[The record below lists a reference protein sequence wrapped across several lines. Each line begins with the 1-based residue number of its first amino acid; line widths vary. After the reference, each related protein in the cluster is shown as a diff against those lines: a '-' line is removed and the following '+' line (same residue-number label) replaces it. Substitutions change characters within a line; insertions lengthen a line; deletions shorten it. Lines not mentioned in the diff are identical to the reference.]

1 MKLSNQEL
9 QEIINGNQV
18 GDDWPFIGGTPD
30 DVEVH
35 LRMIMQSL
43 NASYGIEVEGEFDHY
58 GSGYASYVHLFCKR
72 PKEASTYQRD
82 GRTWTD
88 GIAVYLSRLTPIAV
102 LGAETRTVF
111 ERGSSHG
118 FLDANSI
125 DQLPDETWVEEKTII
140 ESILVEEGYQLASRE
155 EMEAR
160 LPFKAKIKSAFDDK
174 SVFDAVFYWED

>member
-1 MKLSNQEL
+1 MKLSSQEL

-18 GDDWPFIGGTPD
+18 GSEWPFMGGTPD

-43 NASYGIEVEGEFDHY
+43 NESYGIEVDGEFDHY

-72 PKEASTYQRD
+72 PKDASTYQRD
-82 GRTWTD
+82 GRKWID
-88 GIAVYLSRLTPIAV
+88 GIAVYLSRLAPIAV

-118 FLDANSI
+118 FLDASSI
-125 DQLPDETWVEEKTII
+125 DQLPDETWSEERTII

-155 EMEAR
+155 EMNAP
-160 LPFKAKIKSAFDDK
+160 LPFKATIKSAFDDK